1 MTPQEALNILD
12 EIAQDYP
19 LKFRAQATV
28 RKAVAVLQDLISPQ
42 QLEVA
47 EPSLETVEAS

>member
-19 LKFRAQATV
+19 LKWKQQQVV
-28 RKAVAVLQDLISPQ
+28 RRAVAVLQDAIAPPRPQ
-42 QLEVA
+42 PEPEDA
-47 EPSLETVEAS
+47 E